1 MNADFWFG
9 HYFVSTFLFFCLNV
23 LMFWGFFLVFC
34 RHDLDVS
41 PLLRADHLSPAVR
54 PVMDPSSSVLGPCAD
69 HLHSQLL
76 RLETAMRVGDTQ
88 HVQQP
93 ATPPPNRSRTNMCH
107 IEALKA
113 TAASLSNRIEHMARR
128 FAGEG
133 INYGTATSVD
143 MDTTLAPRSSQVNCD
158 DETWIKTTLSENN
171 DMIVLRNSSYNGT
184 TLPGSVSR
192 HVFGG
197 QKEIKYTHANL
208 TNPLKTCHAVREPVL
223 KIHAHERKK
232 LVNGL
237 EKPGRVNKIEQWQN
251 NEMIDDKNQA
261 ELHDS
266 SGGSIS
272 EGPLLSEGS
281 ISEDEENCPH
291 FSTNNVPRT
300 ADHFE
305 AVNISAGQRKD
316 YQLSSEFQKEAP
328 SFSALT
334 QCLAPP
340 NSSNAPWEELN
351 KGSPLSVI
359 NIFIKN
365 LQGHVRG

>member
-1 MNADFWFG
+1 MNADFWFC
-9 HYFVSTFLFFCLNV
+9 HYFAHTFFIFLSECSNFF
-23 LMFWGFFLVFC
+23 FFVFC
-34 RHDLDVS
+34 RNDLDVS

-54 PVMDPSSSVLGPCAD
+54 PVMDPSSSVLDPCTD
-69 HLHSQLL
+69 HFHSQLL

-88 HVQQP
+88 RVQQP
-93 ATPPPNRSRTNMCH
+93 TTTPPSRSRTNICH

-113 TAASLSNRIEHMARR
+113 TAASLSNRIEHMARK

-143 MDTTLAPRSSQVNCD
+143 MDTTLAPRASQVNCD
-158 DETWIKTTLSENN
+158 DGTWIRTTLSENN
-171 DMIVLRNSSYNGT
+171 DVVVLGNSSYNGT
-184 TLPGSVSR
+184 TIPGSASR

-197 QKEIKYTHANL
+197 QKDKKYTHANL
-208 TNPLKTCHAVREPVL
+208 TNPLKTCDAVGEPVL
-223 KIHAHERKK
+223 KIHAHERMK
-232 LVNGL
+232 LANGS
-237 EKPGRVNKIEQWQN
+237 EKPGRVNNIEQWQN
-251 NEMIDDKNQA
+251 NEMIDKKQA

-272 EGPLLSEGS
+272 EGPLLSEEG
-281 ISEDEENCPH
+281 ISEDEEKCTP
-291 FSTNNVPRT
+291 FSTNYVPRT

-316 YQLSSEFQKEAP
+316 QLSSEFQKEAP

-340 NSSNAPWEELN
+340 NSSNAAWEELN